1 MLECKLG
8 SEGAQRRT
16 FVLRYVTVGL
26 LASCHV
32 EYIDDSRLG
41 AYQWPGYN
49 EYKRQVIMFRD
60 QTYGINQ
67 ITIAR
72 FAYNIGCSVE
82 AFLRV
87 SLLRHVLVI
96 VLNYIAA

>member
-1 MLECKLG
+1 M
-8 SEGAQRRT
+8 
-16 FVLRYVTVGL
+16 
-26 LASCHV
+26 
-32 EYIDDSRLG
+32 I
-41 AYQWPGYN
+41 
-49 EYKRQVIMFRD
+49 RD
-60 QTYGINQ
+60 QTYGINL

-72 FAYNIGCSVE
+72 FAYYVGCFVE